1 MLSDN
6 ILTAMAIFSVVT
18 FVGSLIVVP
27 IILARLPVDYFL
39 NEERHLVATRSKQPA
54 FFFLTQFVKN
64 FFGGILILAGI
75 AMLILPGQGILTIL
89 IGLGI
94 TNFPGKYKLERKLVS
109 NQSVFKSLNWMRKRA
124 GVEPFLYPLK
134 DK

>member
-27 IILARLPVDYFL
+27 IILARLPVDYFIS
-39 NEERHLVATRSKQPA
+39 EERHLVATRSKQPA
-54 FFFLTQFVKN
+54 FFFLNQFVKN

-124 GVEPFLYPLK
+124 DVEPFLYPLK